1 MFKLRLGWYAGVG
14 LDLQAWCQALL
25 QSGCAAC
32 TTRLTKQPIS
42 QYMSD
47 VHDAYILVILGVDCP
62 GGWRRALGISPAGQ
76 LLLGYGIP
84 CAE

>member
-25 QSGCAAC
+25 QSGCVAC

-42 QYMSD
+42 QYMSGI
-47 VHDAYILVILGVDCP
+47 HDAYIWLF
-62 GGWRRALGISPAGQ
+62 
-76 LLLGYGIP
+76 
-84 CAE
+84 